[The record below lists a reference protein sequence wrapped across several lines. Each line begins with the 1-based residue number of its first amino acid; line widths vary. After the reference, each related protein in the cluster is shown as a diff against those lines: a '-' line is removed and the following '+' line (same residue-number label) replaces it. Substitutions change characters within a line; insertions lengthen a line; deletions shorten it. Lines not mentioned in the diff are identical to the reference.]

1 MKFKI
6 EHSTDNEKEYKA
18 IMDVIKHYEIEAN
31 SQSNEKPCKDKECD
45 YYDVNYPKNC
55 STSPCSNKE
64 KK

>member
-31 SQSNEKPCKDKECD
+31 SQSNENKKECD
-45 YYDVNYPKNC
+45 
-55 STSPCSNKE
+55 
-64 KK
+64 